1 MALNGGDEK
10 TNTDAIGQMMIWN
23 YKKKYDIYQSQIEHF
38 WQFLYEQFQYYT
50 LEREKKLNKHK
61 YLHALGGFNP
71 LMGMSITAS
80 K

>member
-1 MALNGGDEK
+1 MKKQTRMQLD
-10 TNTDAIGQMMIWN
+10 
-23 YKKKYDIYQSQIEHF
+23 KKKYDIYQSQIEHF

-50 LEREKKLNKHK
+50 LERKKKIELSFRHK